1 MTRVMIEKARFV
13 NCAKGNLPNVHKR
26 SKKKKGRLFEKR
38 YFGTFR
44 ETLDTLRS
52 FKSSSDIQKKQE
64 HKETHKGMT
73 TTTTTMFSPVRA
85 CVGAV
90 TNNNNRRASRG
101 ERVGGEEA
109 SCSSIFPGT
118 FGRRRSR
125 SARGF
130 GGRRTSSSSLSS
142 SSFKVFASLSE
153 EENRAQIADC
163 KKYVSDL
170 TQMNM
175 KLPLIRRYVAGAKN
189 DLKLLQSFQDMLAEK
204 SLTEEDE
211 DEEKR
216 REKVLL
222 MLNDLRLEKAEEE
235 QFWLERGQ
243 DKVTSSLTDNAVGLT
258 EDDKVEVSRMLAT
271 GTMFAVQGAV
281 WNAIL
286 LLLTVAGILLF
297 VGRGDVNVATP
308 GATGTIGY

>member
-1 MTRVMIEKARFV
+1 VILAS
-13 NCAKGNLPNVHKR
+13 AKTATTTSASRIIR
-26 SKKKKGRLFEKR
+26 S
-38 YFGTFR
+38 
-44 ETLDTLRS
+44 RS
-52 FKSSSDIQKKQE
+52 GAGFAATSSSSGK
-64 HKETHKGMT
+64 T
-73 TTTTTMFSPVRA
+73 TTTTT
-85 CVGAV
+85 
-90 TNNNNRRASRG
+90 
-101 ERVGGEEA
+101 
-109 SCSSIFPGT
+109 
-118 FGRRRSR
+118 RRRQ
-125 SARGF
+125 
-130 GGRRTSSSSLSS
+130 RRKSTRFNKGVWETRAL
-142 SSFKVFASLSE
+142 LSE
-153 EENRAQIADC
+153 EENQTQIASC

-204 SLTEEDE
+204 SLQEENE

-222 MLNDLRLEKAEEE
+222 MLNDLRLDKAEEE
-235 QFWLERGQ
+235 QFWLDRGE
-243 DKVTSSLTDNAVGLT
+243 DRVTSSLTDNAVGLS

-286 LLLTVAGILLF
+286 LLLTVAGVLLF

-308 GATGTIGY
+308 GATGAIGY

>member
-1 MTRVMIEKARFV
+1 MGTSAILAT
-13 NCAKGNLPNVHKR
+13 AK
-26 SKKKKGRLFEKR
+26 
-38 YFGTFR
+38 TA
-44 ETLDTLRS
+44 TA
-52 FKSSSDIQKKQE
+52 
-64 HKETHKGMT
+64 T
-73 TTTTTMFSPVRA
+73 TTS
-85 CVGAV
+85 
-90 TNNNNRRASRG
+90 ASR
-101 ERVGGEEA
+101 
-109 SCSSIFPGT
+109 II
-118 FGRRRSR
+118 RSR
-125 SARGF
+125 SGVGF
-130 GGRRTSSSSLSS
+130 AATSSSGKTTTQRRQRRKSTRFNKGGVWETRAL
-142 SSFKVFASLSE
+142 LSE
-153 EENRAQIADC
+153 EENQTQIASC

-204 SLTEEDE
+204 SLQEENE

-222 MLNDLRLEKAEEE
+222 MLNDLRLDKAEEE
-235 QFWLERGQ
+235 QFWLERGE
-243 DKVTSSLTDNAVGLT
+243 DRVTSSLTDNAVGLT

-308 GATGTIGY
+308 GATGAIGY

>member
-1 MTRVMIEKARFV
+1 MGTSAILAT
-13 NCAKGNLPNVHKR
+13 AK
-26 SKKKKGRLFEKR
+26 
-38 YFGTFR
+38 TA
-44 ETLDTLRS
+44 TA
-52 FKSSSDIQKKQE
+52 
-64 HKETHKGMT
+64 T
-73 TTTTTMFSPVRA
+73 TTS
-85 CVGAV
+85 
-90 TNNNNRRASRG
+90 ASR
-101 ERVGGEEA
+101 
-109 SCSSIFPGT
+109 II
-118 FGRRRSR
+118 RSR
-125 SARGF
+125 SGVGF
-130 GGRRTSSSSLSS
+130 AATSSSGKTTTQRRQRRKSTRFNKGGVWETRAL
-142 SSFKVFASLSE
+142 LSE
-153 EENRAQIADC
+153 EENQTQIASC

-204 SLTEEDE
+204 SLQEENE

-222 MLNDLRLEKAEEE
+222 MLNDLRLDKAEEE
-235 QFWLERGQ
+235 QFWLERGE
-243 DKVTSSLTDNAVGLT
+243 DRVTSSLTDNAVGLS

-286 LLLTVAGILLF
+286 LLLTVAGVLLF

-308 GATGTIGY
+308 GATGAIGY

>member
-1 MTRVMIEKARFV
+1 MRTSVILAS
-13 NCAKGNLPNVHKR
+13 AKTATTTSASRIIR
-26 SKKKKGRLFEKR
+26 S
-38 YFGTFR
+38 
-44 ETLDTLRS
+44 RS
-52 FKSSSDIQKKQE
+52 GAGFAATSSSSGK
-64 HKETHKGMT
+64 T
-73 TTTTTMFSPVRA
+73 TTTTT
-85 CVGAV
+85 
-90 TNNNNRRASRG
+90 
-101 ERVGGEEA
+101 
-109 SCSSIFPGT
+109 
-118 FGRRRSR
+118 RRRQ
-125 SARGF
+125 
-130 GGRRTSSSSLSS
+130 RRKSTRFNKGVWETRAL
-142 SSFKVFASLSE
+142 LSE
-153 EENRAQIADC
+153 EENQTQIASC

-204 SLTEEDE
+204 SLQEENE

-222 MLNDLRLEKAEEE
+222 MLNDLRLDKAEEE
-235 QFWLERGQ
+235 QFWLERGE
-243 DKVTSSLTDNAVGLT
+243 DRVTSSLTDNAVGLS

-286 LLLTVAGILLF
+286 LLLTVAGVLLF

-308 GATGTIGY
+308 GATGAIGY

>member
-1 MTRVMIEKARFV
+1 MRTSAILAT
-13 NCAKGNLPNVHKR
+13 AK
-26 SKKKKGRLFEKR
+26 
-38 YFGTFR
+38 TA
-44 ETLDTLRS
+44 
-52 FKSSSDIQKKQE
+52 
-64 HKETHKGMT
+64 T
-73 TTTTTMFSPVRA
+73 TTTTS
-85 CVGAV
+85 
-90 TNNNNRRASRG
+90 AS
-101 ERVGGEEA
+101 
-109 SCSSIFPGT
+109 S
-118 FGRRRSR
+118 RSR
-125 SARGF
+125 SQSICVGF
-130 GGRRTSSSSLSS
+130 AATSSSGKTTTTTRRRRKSTR
-142 SSFKVFASLSE
+142 FKKGCVWETKALLSE
-153 EENRAQIADC
+153 EENQTQIASC

-204 SLTEEDE
+204 SLQEENE

-222 MLNDLRLEKAEEE
+222 MLNDLRLDKAEEE
-235 QFWLERGQ
+235 QFWLERGE
-243 DKVTSSLTDNAVGLT
+243 DRVTSSLTDNAVGLT

-308 GATGTIGY
+308 GATGAIGY

>member
-1 MTRVMIEKARFV
+1 MRTSAILAT
-13 NCAKGNLPNVHKR
+13 AKTATATTTY
-26 SKKKKGRLFEKR
+26 SAS
-38 YFGTFR
+38 
-44 ETLDTLRS
+44 LRS
-52 FKSSSDIQKKQE
+52 RSRSICVGFAATSSSGK
-64 HKETHKGMT
+64 T
-73 TTTTTMFSPVRA
+73 TTTT
-85 CVGAV
+85 
-90 TNNNNRRASRG
+90 
-101 ERVGGEEA
+101 
-109 SCSSIFPGT
+109 
-118 FGRRRSR
+118 RRRRKSTR
-125 SARGF
+125 
-130 GGRRTSSSSLSS
+130 
-142 SSFKVFASLSE
+142 FKGCVWETRALLSE
-153 EENRAQIADC
+153 EENQTQIASC

-204 SLTEEDE
+204 SLQEENE

-216 REKVLL
+216 REKVLM
-222 MLNDLRLEKAEEE
+222 MLNDLRLDKAEEE
-235 QFWLERGQ
+235 QFWLERGE
-243 DKVTSSLTDNAVGLT
+243 DRVTSSLTDNAVGLT

-308 GATGTIGY
+308 GATGAIGY

>member
-1 MTRVMIEKARFV
+1 MGTSAILST
-13 NCAKGNLPNVHKR
+13 AK
-26 SKKKKGRLFEKR
+26 
-38 YFGTFR
+38 TA
-44 ETLDTLRS
+44 TA
-52 FKSSSDIQKKQE
+52 
-64 HKETHKGMT
+64 T
-73 TTTTTMFSPVRA
+73 TTS
-85 CVGAV
+85 
-90 TNNNNRRASRG
+90 ASR
-101 ERVGGEEA
+101 
-109 SCSSIFPGT
+109 II
-118 FGRRRSR
+118 RSR
-125 SARGF
+125 SGVGF
-130 GGRRTSSSSLSS
+130 AATSSSGKTTTQRRQRRKSTRFNKGGVWETRAL
-142 SSFKVFASLSE
+142 LSE
-153 EENRAQIADC
+153 EENQTQIASC

-204 SLTEEDE
+204 SLQEENE

-222 MLNDLRLEKAEEE
+222 MLNDLRLDKAEEE
-235 QFWLERGQ
+235 QFWLERGE
-243 DKVTSSLTDNAVGLT
+243 DRVTSSLTDNAVGLT

-308 GATGTIGY
+308 GATGAIGY

>member
-1 MTRVMIEKARFV
+1 M
-13 NCAKGNLPNVHKR
+13 
-26 SKKKKGRLFEKR
+26 
-38 YFGTFR
+38 
-44 ETLDTLRS
+44 
-52 FKSSSDIQKKQE
+52 
-64 HKETHKGMT
+64 
-73 TTTTTMFSPVRA
+73 
-85 CVGAV
+85 
-90 TNNNNRRASRG
+90 
-101 ERVGGEEA
+101 
-109 SCSSIFPGT
+109 
-118 FGRRRSR
+118 
-125 SARGF
+125 
-130 GGRRTSSSSLSS
+130 
-142 SSFKVFASLSE
+142 FASLSE

-258 EDDKVEVSRMLAT
+258 EEDKVEVSRMLAT

-308 GATGTIGY
+308 GATGAIGY

>member
-1 MTRVMIEKARFV
+1 M
-13 NCAKGNLPNVHKR
+13 AK
-26 SKKKKGRLFEKR
+26 
-38 YFGTFR
+38 
-44 ETLDTLRS
+44 
-52 FKSSSDIQKKQE
+52 
-64 HKETHKGMT
+64 HKETRTKKGMT
-73 TTTTTMFSPVRA
+73 TTLKTMFSPVRA

-90 TNNNNRRASRG
+90 TSNTNRKAPPRG
-101 ERVGGEEA
+101 GRVGGEEEA
-109 SCSSIFPGT
+109 SCSSIFLGS
-118 FGRRRSR
+118 FGRRSRSG

-130 GGRRTSSSSLSS
+130 GGRRRTTLSSL

-308 GATGTIGY
+308 GATGAIGY

>member
-1 MTRVMIEKARFV
+1 MGTSAILAT
-13 NCAKGNLPNVHKR
+13 AKTATATTTSASRIIR
-26 SKKKKGRLFEKR
+26 S
-38 YFGTFR
+38 
-44 ETLDTLRS
+44 RS
-52 FKSSSDIQKKQE
+52 GAGFAATSSSSGK
-64 HKETHKGMT
+64 T
-73 TTTTTMFSPVRA
+73 TTTTT
-85 CVGAV
+85 
-90 TNNNNRRASRG
+90 
-101 ERVGGEEA
+101 
-109 SCSSIFPGT
+109 
-118 FGRRRSR
+118 RRRQ
-125 SARGF
+125 
-130 GGRRTSSSSLSS
+130 RRKSTRFNKGVWETRAL
-142 SSFKVFASLSE
+142 LSE
-153 EENRAQIADC
+153 EENQTQIASC

-204 SLTEEDE
+204 SLQEENE

-222 MLNDLRLEKAEEE
+222 MLNDLRLDKAEEE
-235 QFWLERGQ
+235 QFWLERGE
-243 DKVTSSLTDNAVGLT
+243 DRVTSSLTDNAVGLT

-308 GATGTIGY
+308 GATGAIGY